1 MLFMAATLSPAPGR
15 GKFRIC
21 TGGGMR
27 PRVVIIGCGFG
38 GLWAAQGLRR
48 APVDVTVIDRT
59 NHHLFT
65 PLLYQ
70 VATAGLSAPSIA
82 APIRH
87 ILAGQRNATSLMGE
101 VDGIDVAKRSVS
113 LAGGGEV
120 PYDYLVVASGSVNH
134 YFGHDEWAPYAPALK
149 TLDDALEIRARV
161 LTAYER
167 AEREADPAKRAAW
180 LTFVVIGGGATGV
193 ELAGTLAEIAR
204 HTLEGEFRRFD
215 PRKAR
220 VVLVEGT
227 DRVLPPY
234 TADLSEKA
242 RLQLERLGV
251 TVWLGKRVTSVDGDG
266 VTLGAERLEAKTML
280 WAAGVAS
287 SPLGRLLGAELDRAG
302 RVKVA
307 PDLSLP
313 GHPEVFVV
321 GDLALVPDVP
331 GIAPAAKQMGR
342 HAAINIRNSVSGK
355 PRKKFHYR
363 DYGQL
368 ATIGRNRAVAMFG
381 KVHLSGYPAWLT
393 WLVAHIYFLI
403 NFRNRLVVL
412 IDWAWSY
419 WTYDRYARIILKG
432 SS

>member
-1 MLFMAATLSPAPGR
+1 MQ
-15 GKFRIC
+15 
-21 TGGGMR
+21 

-38 GLWAAQGLRR
+38 GLWAAKALAR
-48 APVDVTVIDRT
+48 APVEVTVIDRT

-87 ILAGQRNATSLMGE
+87 VLAHQRNATILMGE
-101 VDGIDVAKRSVS
+101 VNGIDTTKREVT
-113 LAGGGEV
+113 LEGGGQIG
-120 PYDYLVVASGSVNH
+120 YDYLVVASGSVNQ
-134 YFGHDEWAPYAPALK
+134 YFGHDDWATYAPALK
-149 TLDDALEIRARV
+149 TLDDALEIRARI

-167 AEREADPAKRAAW
+167 AERESDPAKRAAW

-204 HTLEGEFRRFD
+204 HTLKGEFRHFD

-234 TADLSEKA
+234 TPDLSEKA

-251 TVWLGKRVTSVDGDG
+251 TVWLGKLVTGVDAEG
-266 VTLGAERLEAKTML
+266 VTMGAERLEARTVL

-287 SPLGRLLGAELDRAG
+287 SPLGRFLDGELDRAG

-307 PDLSLP
+307 PDLSVP

-321 GDLALVPDVP
+321 GDLALVPGVP

-342 HAAINIRNSVSGK
+342 HAALNISRSLANK
-355 PRKKFHYR
+355 ERRPFKYR

-381 KVHLSGYPAWLT
+381 NLHLSGYPAWIT

-403 NFRNRLVVL
+403 DFRNRLAVL

-432 SS
+432 PD

>member
-1 MLFMAATLSPAPGR
+1 MQ
-15 GKFRIC
+15 
-21 TGGGMR
+21 
-27 PRVVIIGCGFG
+27 PRVAIIGCGFG
-38 GLWAAQGLRR
+38 GLWAAQALRR
-48 APVDVTVIDRT
+48 VPVEVTVVDRT

-87 ILAGQRNATSLMGE
+87 ILAGQRNATILMAE
-101 VDGIDVAKRSVS
+101 VNGIDVAKRSVS
-113 LAGGGEV
+113 FAGGGEIA
-120 PYDYLVVASGSVNH
+120 YDYLVVASGSVNH
-134 YFGHDEWAPYAPALK
+134 YFGHDNWAPYAPALK
-149 TLDDALEIRARV
+149 TLDDALEIRARI

-167 AEREADPAKRAAW
+167 AERETDPAKRAAW

-204 HTLEGEFRRFD
+204 HTLKGEFRHFD

-251 TVWLGKRVTSVDGDG
+251 TVWLGKLVTSVDADG
-266 VTLGAERLEAKTML
+266 VTMGGERLEAKTVL

-287 SPLGRLLGAELDRAG
+287 SPLGRFLGGELDRAG

-307 PDLSLP
+307 PDLSVP

-321 GDLALVPDVP
+321 GDLAFVPGVP

-342 HAAINIRNSVSGK
+342 VAALNIKRSLGNKERVPFK
-355 PRKKFHYR
+355 YK

-381 KVHLSGYPAWLT
+381 KFHLSGYPAWLT

-403 NFRNRLVVL
+403 DFRNRLAVL
-412 IDWAWSY
+412 IDWGWSY

-432 SS
+432 PD